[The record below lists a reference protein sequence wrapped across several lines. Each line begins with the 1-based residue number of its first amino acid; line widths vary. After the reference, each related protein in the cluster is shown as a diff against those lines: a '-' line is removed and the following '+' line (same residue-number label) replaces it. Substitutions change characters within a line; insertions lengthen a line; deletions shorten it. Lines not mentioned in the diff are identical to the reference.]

1 MDEFK
6 EWLNEEIEAI
16 KDTSSD
22 NNLFC
27 QGKLSEALR
36 IRQTICDMDVKSP
49 GIDREIIE
57 KVAGEIC
64 DHYCVFPQ
72 AYDTGQNDD
81 NQRMI
86 EERCNKCPVNEVVK

>member
-27 QGKLSEALR
+27 QGKLSEAIR
-36 IRQTICDMDVKSP
+36 IRAMLCQ
-49 GIDREIIE
+49 IDKE
-57 KVAGEIC
+57 
-64 DHYCVFPQ
+64 
-72 AYDTGQNDD
+72 
-81 NQRMI
+81 
-86 EERCNKCPVNEVVK
+86 CNKDADKER

>member
-27 QGKLSEALR
+27 QGKLSEAIR
-36 IRQTICDMDVKSP
+36 IREVLKEMD
-49 GIDREIIE
+49 E
-57 KVAGEIC
+57 KE
-64 DHYCVFPQ
+64 
-72 AYDTGQNDD
+72 
-81 NQRMI
+81 
-86 EERCNKCPVNEVVK
+86 NE